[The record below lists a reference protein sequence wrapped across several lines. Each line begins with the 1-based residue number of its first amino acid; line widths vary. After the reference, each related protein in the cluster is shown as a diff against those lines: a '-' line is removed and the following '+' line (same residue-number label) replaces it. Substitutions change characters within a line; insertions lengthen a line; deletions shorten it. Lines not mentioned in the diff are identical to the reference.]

1 VPGQFGTFQ
10 TLDFAFGQVM
20 GFDFTSTSTDN
31 ATQSFVSINNR
42 NSAVYGNFTN

>member
-20 GFDFTSTSTDN
+20 GTDS